1 MYRFEH
7 NWMLWGLLIIPL
19 MVILFAIVK
28 VWRKKARARFAEAA
42 LMETLIPTYSN
53 FRYRMKFTLF
63 LIGIG
68 LLIIGLANPQ
78 IGSKLDEVKR
88 EGIDLIVAIDVS
100 NSMKAEDLSP
110 NRLERA
116 KRAMLQLVDE
126 LKGDRLGIIVFA
138 GKAYTQLPITTD
150 YSAAKLFLNTIDT
163 DIVPTQGTAIG
174 AAINLAEESFDM
186 EGGGNKVL
194 IVVTDGE
201 NHEDDAVEAAVNARK
216 LGIKTYTIGMGTPNG
231 APIPVYK
238 RGQKAGYRQTADG
251 KTVVSSLNEEM
262 LREIAASGDGIYI
275 RATNANAGFTEILDE
290 ISGLDKSEFESKVY
304 TDYEDRFQF
313 FIGGALFFLILSIII
328 GEKKSKIAQ
337 RINLFDPENQLKTAN
352 KK

>member
-1 MYRFEH
+1 MYRFEQ

-19 MVILFAIVK
+19 MVVLFAIVK
-28 VWRKKARARFAEAA
+28 AWRKKARERFAESA
-42 LMETLIPTYSN
+42 LMATLIPSYSN
-53 FRYRMKFTLF
+53 FRYRLKFTLF
-63 LIGIG
+63 LLGMA
-68 LLIIGLANPQ
+68 LLILGLSNPQ
-78 IGSKLDEVKR
+78 IGSKLEEVKR

-116 KRAMLQLVDE
+116 KRAMLQLVNE

-174 AAINLAEESFDM
+174 AAINLAEESFDY

-201 NHEDDAVEAAVNARK
+201 NHEDDAIEATINARK
-216 LGIKTYTIGMGTPNG
+216 RGIKTYTIGMGTPNG

-251 KTVVSSLNEEM
+251 STVVSSLNEEM
-262 LREIAASGDGIYI
+262 LREIATAGDGIYI
-275 RATNANAGFTEILDE
+275 RATNANAGFMEILDE

-328 GEKKSKIAQ
+328 SEKKSKIAQ
-337 RINLFDPENQLKTAN
+337 RVSLFETDNQLK
-352 KK
+352 KQSIK